1 MRPVLV
7 LSFVAIATAVAAS
20 VGCTFLVDFAD
31 VPAEDDGGGPPER
44 DVFVPDP
51 DPEVDASEG
60 GTIIGPDGGPIAF
73 PPPCDPTF
81 PLDEVACNPDFPR
94 PNCAKNTG
102 IFATYPASYPRDP
115 DLVVCNGG
123 TKPICVM
130 HCPFGCAQMPAGYPD
145 ACDDCNGRKDGTYC
159 MKDLRGTDGR
169 THGLAIDCAGGK
181 TVKTYNCG
189 AGRCAT
195 DCPRT
200 DRSPSCCI

>member
-1 MRPVLV
+1 MAV
-7 LSFVAIATAVAAS
+7 LSFVAIATTA

-31 VPAEDDGGGPPER
+31 VPPDEDSGTPPER
-44 DVFVPDP
+44 DVFVPP
-51 DPEVDASEG
+51 QPEVDASEG
-60 GTIIGPDGGPIAF
+60 GIVIGPDGGPIAF

-102 IFATYPASYPRDP
+102 IFATYPASYPRND

-145 ACDDCNGRKDGTYC
+145 ACDDCSGRIDGTYC

-169 THGLAIDCAGGK
+169 THGLAIDCQGGK